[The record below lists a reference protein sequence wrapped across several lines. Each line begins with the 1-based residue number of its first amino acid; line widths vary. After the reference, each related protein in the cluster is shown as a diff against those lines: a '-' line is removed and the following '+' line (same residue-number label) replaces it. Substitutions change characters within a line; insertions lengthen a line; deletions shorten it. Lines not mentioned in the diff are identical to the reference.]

1 MEPLLSSFSSEF
13 SDDPP
18 ACSVHTPL
26 STPLTTYP
34 RGLLGL
40 SRNQKK
46 RPCPRLLV
54 PLPSLLQFSIQMEES
69 L

>member
-18 ACSVHTPL
+18 ACSVYTPL

-34 RGLLGL
+34 QGLLGL
-40 SRNQKK
+40 SRCLEPGIRRKDH
-46 RPCPRLLV
+46 V
-54 PLPSLLQFSIQMEES
+54 PVC
-69 L
+69 